1 MKENQEKRER
11 AEKKIEEELALQER
25 RQAEIDD
32 MKGKYDH
39 MIKVKKSMEQRI
51 KEYRMYEVIIFF
63 PMVIILN

>member
-32 MKGKYDH
+32 MQAKYDH
-39 MIKVKKSMEQRI
+39 MIEVRKNMEQRI
-51 KEYRMYEVIIFF
+51 KEHSMYEVIFL
-63 PMVIILN
+63 V